1 MYRGREMDKIF
12 GRNAVLETI
21 KSGKRTIN
29 KILISKTAR
38 GNSISEIIKLAK
50 IKGIVINN
58 VPPEKFDKFEQ
69 ENTQGIVAEVSAIK
83 YIEFEDLINIV
94 KNKKNGLLLLL
105 DSIED
110 PHNLGAIIRN
120 AVCFGVDGVIIPKWR
135 SATINE
141 TVERTSAGAI
151 EYIKIA
157 RVTNSSQ
164 AILKLKDNGFW
175 ILGAENGN
183 KSITNTNIPF
193 PSVLVMG
200 SEGFGIHQ
208 KIKEK
213 CDFIITIPQ
222 QNTISSLNV
231 SCASA
236 VILYEIAKKISN

>member
-1 MYRGREMDKIF
+1 MDKIF
-12 GRNAVLETI
+12 GRNAVLEAI
-21 KSGKRTIN
+21 KSGSRTIN
-29 KILISKTAR
+29 KIFISKTAH
-38 GNSISEIIKLAK
+38 GSNISEIIKLAK
-50 IKGIVINN
+50 AKGIVINN
-58 VPPEKFDKFEQ
+58 VPPEKLDKFEQ
-69 ENTQGIVAEVSAIK
+69 ENTQGVVAEVSATN
-83 YIEFEDLINIV
+83 YVELEDLINTV
-94 KNKKNGLLLLL
+94 KNKKDGLLLLL

-120 AVCFGVDGVIIPKWR
+120 AVCFGVDGIILPKWR

-141 TVERTSAGAI
+141 TVGRTSAGAI
-151 EYIKIA
+151 EHIKIA

-164 AILKLKDNGFW
+164 TILKLKDNGFW
-175 ILGAENGN
+175 IFGAENGN
-183 KSITNTNIPF
+183 NSITNTQISF

-222 QNTISSLNV
+222 KNTISSLNV

-236 VILYEIAKKISN
+236 VILYEIFKQQKIY

>member
-1 MYRGREMDKIF
+1 MDKLF
-12 GRNAVLETI
+12 GRNAVLEAI

-29 KILISKTAR
+29 KIFISKTAH
-38 GNSISEIIKLAK
+38 GSSVSEIIKLAK
-50 IKGIVINN
+50 MRGIVINN
-58 VPPEKFDKFEQ
+58 VPPEKLDKFEQ
-69 ENTQGIVAEVSAIK
+69 ENTQGVVAEVSAIS
-83 YIEFEDLINIV
+83 YVELEDLINIV
-94 KNKKNGLLLLL
+94 KIKKNGLLLLL

-120 AVCFGVDGVIIPKWR
+120 AVCFGVDGIIIPKWR
-135 SATINE
+135 SATVNE

-151 EYIKIA
+151 EHIKIS

-183 KSITNTNIPF
+183 NKITDTKIPF
-193 PSVLVMG
+193 PAVLVMG

-213 CDFIITIPQ
+213 CDFIVTIPQ
-222 QNTISSLNV
+222 KNTISSLNV

-236 VILYEIAKKISN
+236 VILYEISKQINN

>member
-1 MYRGREMDKIF
+1 MDKLF
-12 GRNAVLETI
+12 GRNAVLEAI
-21 KSGKRTIN
+21 KSGNRTIN
-29 KILISKTAR
+29 KILISKTAH
-38 GNSISEIIKLAK
+38 GSSISEIIKLAK
-50 IKGIVINN
+50 MKGIVINN
-58 VPPEKFDKFEQ
+58 VPPEKLDKFEQ
-69 ENTQGIVAEVSAIK
+69 ENTQGVVAEVSSIN
-83 YIEFEDLINIV
+83 YVELDDLIDTV
-94 KNKKNGLLLLL
+94 KDKQNGLLLLL

-151 EYIKIA
+151 EHIKIA

-175 ILGAENGN
+175 VLGAENGN
-183 KSITNTNIPF
+183 NSITNTKIPF
-193 PSVLVMG
+193 PAVLIMC

-213 CDFIITIPQ
+213 CDFVITIPQ
-222 QNTISSLNV
+222 KNTISSLNV

-236 VILYEIAKKISN
+236 VILYEISKQISK

>member
-1 MYRGREMDKIF
+1 MDKLF
-12 GRNAVLETI
+12 GRNAVLEAI
-21 KSGKRTIN
+21 KSGNRTIN
-29 KILISKTAR
+29 KIFISKTAH
-38 GNSISEIIKLAK
+38 GSSISEIIKLAK
-50 IKGIVINN
+50 AKGIVINN
-58 VPPEKFDKFEQ
+58 VPPEKLDKFEQ
-69 ENTQGIVAEVSAIK
+69 ENTQGVVAEVSSTN
-83 YIEFEDLINIV
+83 YVELEDLINIV
-94 KNKKNGLLLLL
+94 KNKQNGLLLLL

-135 SATINE
+135 SATVNE

-151 EYIKIA
+151 EHIKIA

-175 ILGAENGN
+175 VLGAENGN
-183 KSITNTNIPF
+183 NSITDTKVPF
-193 PSVLVMG
+193 PAVLVMG

-213 CDFIITIPQ
+213 CDLIITIPQ
-222 QNTISSLNV
+222 KSTISSLNV

-236 VILYEIAKKISN
+236 VILYEIFKQISK

>member
-1 MYRGREMDKIF
+1 MDKLF
-12 GRNAVLETI
+12 GRNAVLEAI

-29 KILISKTAR
+29 KILISKTDH
-38 GNSISEIIKLAK
+38 GSNISEIIKLAK
-50 IKGIVINN
+50 MKGIVINN
-58 VPPEKFDKFEQ
+58 VPPEKLDKFEQ
-69 ENTQGIVAEVSAIK
+69 ENTQGIVAEVSAIS
-83 YIEFEDLINIV
+83 YVELEDLINVV
-94 KNKKNGLLLLL
+94 KNKKDGLLLLL

-151 EYIKIA
+151 EHIKIA

-183 KSITNTNIPF
+183 NKITDTKIPF
-193 PSVLVMG
+193 PAVLVMG

-213 CDFIITIPQ
+213 CDFVITIPQ
-222 QNTISSLNV
+222 KNTISSLNV

-236 VILYEIAKKISN
+236 VILYEIAKKITNC

>member
-1 MYRGREMDKIF
+1 MDKLF
-12 GRNAVLETI
+12 GRNAVLEAI
-21 KSGKRTIN
+21 KSGNRTIN
-29 KILISKTAR
+29 KILISKTAH
-38 GNSISEIIKLAK
+38 GSSISEIIKLAK
-50 IKGIVINN
+50 AKGIVINN
-58 VPPEKFDKFEQ
+58 VPPEKLDKFEQ
-69 ENTQGIVAEVSAIK
+69 ENTQGVVAEVSATN
-83 YIEFEDLINIV
+83 YVELEDLMDTV
-94 KNKKNGLLLLL
+94 KNKQNGLLLLL

-151 EYIKIA
+151 EHIKIA

-183 KSITNTNIPF
+183 NSITDTKVPF
-193 PSVLVMG
+193 PAVLVMG

-213 CDFIITIPQ
+213 CDLIITIPQ
-222 QNTISSLNV
+222 KSTISSLNV

-236 VILYEIAKKISN
+236 VILYEIFKQISN

>member
-1 MYRGREMDKIF
+1 MDKIF
-12 GRNAVLETI
+12 GRNAVLEAI

-29 KILISKTAR
+29 KILVSKTAH
-38 GNSISEIIKLAK
+38 GSSISEIIKLAK
-50 IKGIVINN
+50 MKGIVVNN
-58 VPPEKFDKFEQ
+58 VPPEKLDKFEQ
-69 ENTQGIVAEVSAIK
+69 ENTQGVVAEVSATNYVEI
-83 YIEFEDLINIV
+83 EDLINIV
-94 KNKKNGLLLLL
+94 KNKQNGLLLLL

-120 AVCFGVDGVIIPKWR
+120 AVCFGVDGVIVPKWR

-151 EYIKIA
+151 EHIKIA

-183 KSITNTNIPF
+183 NSITDTKIPF
-193 PSVLVMG
+193 PAVLIMG

-222 QNTISSLNV
+222 KNTISSLNV

-236 VILYEIAKKISN
+236 VILYEISKQISK

>member
-1 MYRGREMDKIF
+1 MDKLF
-12 GRNAVLETI
+12 GRNAVLEAI

-29 KILISKTAR
+29 KIFISKTAH
-38 GNSISEIIKLAK
+38 GSNISEIIKLAK
-50 IKGIVINN
+50 MKGLVLNN
-58 VPPEKFDKFEQ
+58 VPPEKLDKFEQ
-69 ENTQGIVAEVSAIK
+69 ENTQGIVAEVSAIS
-83 YIEFEDLINIV
+83 YVELEDLINV
-94 KNKKNGLLLLL
+94 VRNKKDGLLLLL

-151 EYIKIA
+151 EHIKIA

-164 AILKLKDNGFW
+164 TILKLKDNGCW

-183 KSITNTNIPF
+183 NKITDTKIPF
-193 PSVLVMG
+193 PAVLVMG

-213 CDFIITIPQ
+213 CDIIITIPQ
-222 QNTISSLNV
+222 KNTISSLNV

-236 VILYEIAKKISN
+236 VILYEIAKKISSY

>member
-1 MYRGREMDKIF
+1 MDKLF
-12 GRNAVLETI
+12 GRNAVLEAI
-21 KSGKRTIN
+21 KSGNRTIN
-29 KILISKTAR
+29 KILISKTAH
-38 GNSISEIIKLAK
+38 GSSISEIIKLAK
-50 IKGIVINN
+50 MKGIVINN
-58 VPPEKFDKFEQ
+58 VPPEKLDKFEQ
-69 ENTQGIVAEVSAIK
+69 ENTQGVVAEVSSIN
-83 YIEFEDLINIV
+83 YVELEELIDIV
-94 KNKKNGLLLLL
+94 KNKQNGLLLLL

-135 SATINE
+135 SATVNE

-151 EYIKIA
+151 EHIKIA

-175 ILGAENGN
+175 VLGAENGN
-183 KSITNTNIPF
+183 NSITDTKIPF
-193 PSVLVMG
+193 PAVLIMG

-213 CDFIITIPQ
+213 CDFVITIPQ
-222 QNTISSLNV
+222 KNTISSLNV

-236 VILYEIAKKISN
+236 VILYEISKQISK

>member
-1 MYRGREMDKIF
+1 MDKLF
-12 GRNAVLETI
+12 GRNAVIEAI

-29 KILISKTAR
+29 KILISKTAH
-38 GNSISEIIKLAK
+38 GSNISEIIKLAK
-50 IKGIVINN
+50 MKGIVINN
-58 VPPEKFDKFEQ
+58 VPPEKLDKFEQ
-69 ENTQGIVAEVSAIK
+69 ENTQGIVAEVSAIS
-83 YIEFEDLINIV
+83 YVELEDLINVV
-94 KNKKNGLLLLL
+94 KNKKDGLLLLL

-151 EYIKIA
+151 EHIKIA

-175 ILGAENGN
+175 VLGAENGN
-183 KSITNTNIPF
+183 NKITDTKIPF
-193 PSVLVMG
+193 PAVLVMG

-213 CDFIITIPQ
+213 CDFVITIPQ
-222 QNTISSLNV
+222 KNTISSLNV

-236 VILYEIAKKISN
+236 VILYEIAKKITNY

>member
-1 MYRGREMDKIF
+1 MDKIF
-12 GRNAVLETI
+12 GRNAVLEAI
-21 KSGKRTIN
+21 KSGNRTIN
-29 KILISKTAR
+29 KIFISKTAH
-38 GNSISEIIKLAK
+38 GSNISEIIKLAK
-50 IKGIVINN
+50 MKGIVVNN
-58 VPPEKFDKFEQ
+58 VPPERLDKFEQ
-69 ENTQGIVAEVSAIK
+69 ENTQGVVAEVSSIN
-83 YIEFEDLINIV
+83 YVELEDLINV
-94 KNKKNGLLLLL
+94 AKNKEKGLLLLL
-105 DSIED
+105 DGIED

-141 TVERTSAGAI
+141 TVERTSAGAV
-151 EYIKIA
+151 EHMKIA

-183 KSITNTNIPF
+183 NSIANTKVPF
-193 PSVLVMG
+193 PAVLVMG

-222 QNTISSLNV
+222 KNTISSLNV

-236 VILYEIAKKISN
+236 VILYEISK

>member
-1 MYRGREMDKIF
+1 MDKLF
-12 GRNAVLETI
+12 GRNAVLEAI

-29 KILISKTAR
+29 KILISKTAH
-38 GNSISEIIKLAK
+38 GSNISEIIKLAK
-50 IKGIVINN
+50 MKGIVINN
-58 VPPEKFDKFEQ
+58 VPPEKLDKFEQ
-69 ENTQGIVAEVSAIK
+69 ENTQGIVAEVSAIS
-83 YIEFEDLINIV
+83 YVELEDLINVV
-94 KNKKNGLLLLL
+94 KNKKDGLLLLL

-151 EYIKIA
+151 EHIKIA

-183 KSITNTNIPF
+183 NKITDTKIPF
-193 PSVLVMG
+193 PAVLVMG

-213 CDFIITIPQ
+213 CDFVITIPQ
-222 QNTISSLNV
+222 KNTISSLNV

-236 VILYEIAKKISN
+236 VILYEIAKQIGN

>member
-1 MYRGREMDKIF
+1 MDKIF
-12 GRNAVLETI
+12 GRNAVLEAI
-21 KSGKRTIN
+21 KSGNRTIN
-29 KILISKTAR
+29 KILISKTAH
-38 GNSISEIIKLAK
+38 GSSISEIIKLAK
-50 IKGIVINN
+50 MKGIVINN
-58 VPPEKFDKFEQ
+58 VPPEKLDKFEQ
-69 ENTQGIVAEVSAIK
+69 ENTQGVVAEVSSIN
-83 YIEFEDLINIV
+83 YVELEELIDIV
-94 KNKKNGLLLLL
+94 KNKQNGLLLLL

-135 SATINE
+135 SATVNE

-151 EYIKIA
+151 EHIKIA

-175 ILGAENGN
+175 VLGAENGN
-183 KSITNTNIPF
+183 SSITDTKIPF
-193 PSVLVMG
+193 PAVLVMG

-213 CDFIITIPQ
+213 CDFVITIPQ
-222 QNTISSLNV
+222 KNTISSLNV

-236 VILYEIAKKISN
+236 VILYEISKQISK

>member
-1 MYRGREMDKIF
+1 MDKIF
-12 GRNAVLETI
+12 GRNAIIEAI
-21 KSGKRTIN
+21 KSGNRTIN
-29 KILISKTAR
+29 KILISKTAH
-38 GNSISEIIKLAK
+38 GSSISEIIKLAK

-58 VPPEKFDKFEQ
+58 VPPEKLDKFKQ
-69 ENTQGIVAEVSAIK
+69 ENTQGVVAEVSAIN
-83 YIEFEDLINIV
+83 YVEIEDLINIV
-94 KNKKNGLLLLL
+94 KNKKDGLLLLL

-120 AVCFGVDGVIIPKWR
+120 AVCFGVDGIIIPKWR

-151 EYIKIA
+151 EHIQIA

-183 KSITNTNIPF
+183 NKITDTKIPF
-193 PSVLVMG
+193 PAVLVMG

-222 QNTISSLNV
+222 KNTISSLNV

-236 VILYEIAKKISN
+236 VILYEIAKQTNNL

>member
-1 MYRGREMDKIF
+1 MDKIF
-12 GRNAVLETI
+12 GRNAVLEAI
-21 KSGKRTIN
+21 KSGNRTIN
-29 KILISKTAR
+29 KIFISKTAH
-38 GNSISEIIKLAK
+38 GSNISEIIKLAK
-50 IKGIVINN
+50 MKGIVINN
-58 VPPEKFDKFEQ
+58 VPPEKLDKFEQ
-69 ENTQGIVAEVSAIK
+69 ENTQGVVAEVSSIN
-83 YIEFEDLINIV
+83 YVELEDLIDV
-94 KNKKNGLLLLL
+94 AKNKEKGLLLLL
-105 DSIED
+105 DGIED

-151 EYIKIA
+151 EHMKIA

-183 KSITNTNIPF
+183 NSITDTKVPF
-193 PSVLVMG
+193 PAVLVMG

-222 QNTISSLNV
+222 KNTISSLNV

-236 VILYEIAKKISN
+236 VILYEISK

>member
-1 MYRGREMDKIF
+1 MDKIF
-12 GRNAVLETI
+12 GRNAVLEAI
-21 KSGKRTIN
+21 KSGNRTIN
-29 KILISKTAR
+29 KILVSKTAH
-38 GNSISEIIKLAK
+38 GSSISEIIKLAK
-50 IKGIVINN
+50 MKGIVVNN
-58 VPPEKFDKFEQ
+58 VPPEKLDKFEQ
-69 ENTQGIVAEVSAIK
+69 ENTQGVVAEVSATN
-83 YIEFEDLINIV
+83 YVELEDLINTV
-94 KNKKNGLLLLL
+94 KNKQNGLLLLL

-151 EYIKIA
+151 EHIKIA

-183 KSITNTNIPF
+183 NSITNTKIPF
-193 PSVLVMG
+193 PAVLVMG

-222 QNTISSLNV
+222 KNTISSLNV

-236 VILYEIAKKISN
+236 VILYEISKQQNI

>member
-1 MYRGREMDKIF
+1 MDKLF
-12 GRNAVLETI
+12 GRNAVLEAI
-21 KSGKRTIN
+21 KSGNRTIN
-29 KILISKTAR
+29 KILISKTAH
-38 GNSISEIIKLAK
+38 GSAIGEIIRLAK
-50 IKGIVINN
+50 QKGILVNS
-58 VPPEKFDKFEQ
+58 VPPEKLDKFEQ
-69 ENTQGIVAEVSAIK
+69 ENTQGVVAEVSSTDYVEI
-83 YIEFEDLINIV
+83 EDLINIV
-94 KNKKNGLLLLL
+94 KNKKNGLLVLL

-120 AVCFGVDGVIIPKWR
+120 AVCFGADGIIVPKWR

-151 EYIKIA
+151 EHIKIA
-157 RVTNSSQ
+157 KVNNTSQ
-164 AILKLKDNGFW
+164 AILKLKDSGFW

-183 KSITNTNIPF
+183 NKITDTKVPF
-193 PSVLVMG
+193 PAVLVMG

-222 QNTISSLNV
+222 KNTISSLNV

-236 VILYEIAKKISN
+236 VILYEISKQKDCNL

>member
-1 MYRGREMDKIF
+1 MDKIF
-12 GRNAVLETI
+12 GRNAVLEAI
-21 KSGKRTIN
+21 KSGNRTIN
-29 KILISKTAR
+29 KILISKTAH
-38 GNSISEIIKLAK
+38 GSSISEIIKLAK
-50 IKGIVINN
+50 AKGIVINN
-58 VPPEKFDKFEQ
+58 VPPEKLDKFEQ
-69 ENTQGIVAEVSAIK
+69 ENTQGVVAEVSAIN
-83 YIEFEDLINIV
+83 YVELEDLINTV
-94 KNKKNGLLLLL
+94 KDKQNGLLLLL

-151 EYIKIA
+151 EHIKIA

-175 ILGAENGN
+175 VLGAENGN
-183 KSITNTNIPF
+183 NSITDTKIPF
-193 PSVLVMG
+193 PAVLVMG

-213 CDFIITIPQ
+213 CDLIITIPQ
-222 QNTISSLNV
+222 KSTISSLNV

-236 VILYEIAKKISN
+236 VILYEIFKQISK

>member
-1 MYRGREMDKIF
+1 MDKLF
-12 GRNAVLETI
+12 GRNAVLEAI
-21 KSGKRTIN
+21 KSGNRTIN
-29 KILISKTAR
+29 KILISKTAH
-38 GNSISEIIKLAK
+38 GSSISEIIKLAK
-50 IKGIVINN
+50 MKGIVINN
-58 VPPEKFDKFEQ
+58 VPPEKLDKFEQ
-69 ENTQGIVAEVSAIK
+69 ENTQGVVAEVSSIN
-83 YIEFEDLINIV
+83 YVELDDLIDTV
-94 KNKKNGLLLLL
+94 KSKQNGLLLLL

-135 SATINE
+135 SATVNE

-151 EYIKIA
+151 EHIKIA

-175 ILGAENGN
+175 VLGAENGN
-183 KSITNTNIPF
+183 NSITNTKIPF
-193 PSVLVMG
+193 PAVLIMG

-213 CDFIITIPQ
+213 CDFVITIPQ
-222 QNTISSLNV
+222 KNTISSLNV

-236 VILYEIAKKISN
+236 VILYEISKQISK

>member
-1 MYRGREMDKIF
+1 MDKIF
-12 GRNAVLETI
+12 GRNAVLEAI
-21 KSGKRTIN
+21 KSGNRTIN
-29 KILISKTAR
+29 KILISKTAH
-38 GNSISEIIKLAK
+38 GSSISEIIKLAK
-50 IKGIVINN
+50 MKGIVINN
-58 VPPEKFDKFEQ
+58 VPPEKLDKFEQ
-69 ENTQGIVAEVSAIK
+69 ENTQGVVAEVSSIN
-83 YIEFEDLINIV
+83 YVELEDLIDTV
-94 KNKKNGLLLLL
+94 KNKQNGLLLLL

-135 SATINE
+135 SATVNE

-151 EYIKIA
+151 EHIKIA

-175 ILGAENGN
+175 VLGAENGN
-183 KSITNTNIPF
+183 NSITDTKIPF
-193 PSVLVMG
+193 PAVLIMG

-213 CDFIITIPQ
+213 CDFVITIPQ
-222 QNTISSLNV
+222 KNTISSLNV

-236 VILYEIAKKISN
+236 VILYEISKQISK

>member
-1 MYRGREMDKIF
+1 MDKLF
-12 GRNAVLETI
+12 GRNAVLEAI
-21 KSGKRTIN
+21 KSGNRTIN
-29 KILISKTAR
+29 KILISKTAH
-38 GNSISEIIKLAK
+38 GSSISEIIKLAK
-50 IKGIVINN
+50 AKGIVINN
-58 VPPEKFDKFEQ
+58 VPPEKLDKFEQ
-69 ENTQGIVAEVSAIK
+69 ENTQGIVAEVSSIN
-83 YIEFEDLINIV
+83 YVELEDLISVV
-94 KNKKNGLLLLL
+94 KNKQNGLLLLL

-135 SATINE
+135 SATVNE

-151 EYIKIA
+151 EHIKIA

-175 ILGAENGN
+175 VLGAENGN
-183 KSITNTNIPF
+183 NSITDTKIPF
-193 PSVLVMG
+193 PAVLIMG

-213 CDFIITIPQ
+213 CDFVITIPQ
-222 QNTISSLNV
+222 KNTISSLNV

-236 VILYEIAKKISN
+236 VILYEISKQISK

>member
-1 MYRGREMDKIF
+1 MDKIF
-12 GRNAVLETI
+12 GRNAVLEAI
-21 KSGKRTIN
+21 KSGNRTIN
-29 KILISKTAR
+29 KILVSKTAH
-38 GNSISEIIKLAK
+38 GSSISEIIKLAK
-50 IKGIVINN
+50 MKGIVINN
-58 VPPEKFDKFEQ
+58 VPPEKLDKFEQ
-69 ENTQGIVAEVSAIK
+69 ENTQGVVAEVSSTN
-83 YIEFEDLINIV
+83 YVELEDLIDTV

-120 AVCFGVDGVIIPKWR
+120 AVCFGVDGIIIPKWR

-151 EYIKIA
+151 EHIKIA

-183 KSITNTNIPF
+183 NKITDTKIPF
-193 PSVLVMG
+193 PAVLVMG

-222 QNTISSLNV
+222 KNTISSLNV

-236 VILYEIAKKISN
+236 VILYEISKQINN

>member
-1 MYRGREMDKIF
+1 MDKLF
-12 GRNAVLETI
+12 GRNAVLEAI
-21 KSGKRTIN
+21 KSGNRTIN
-29 KILISKTAR
+29 KILISKTAH
-38 GNSISEIIKLAK
+38 GSSISEIIKLAK
-50 IKGIVINN
+50 MKGIVINN
-58 VPPEKFDKFEQ
+58 VPPEKLDKFEQ
-69 ENTQGIVAEVSAIK
+69 ENTQGVVAEVSSIN
-83 YIEFEDLINIV
+83 YVELDDLIDTV
-94 KNKKNGLLLLL
+94 KDKQNGLLLLL

-151 EYIKIA
+151 EHIKIA

-175 ILGAENGN
+175 VLGAENGN
-183 KSITNTNIPF
+183 NSITNTKIPF
-193 PSVLVMG
+193 PAVLIMG

-213 CDFIITIPQ
+213 CDFVITIPQ
-222 QNTISSLNV
+222 KNTISSLNV

-236 VILYEIAKKISN
+236 VILYEISKQISK

>member
-1 MYRGREMDKIF
+1 MDKLF
-12 GRNAVLETI
+12 GRNAVLEAI
-21 KSGKRTIN
+21 KSGNRTIN
-29 KILISKTAR
+29 KILISKTAH
-38 GNSISEIIKLAK
+38 GSSISEIIKLAK
-50 IKGIVINN
+50 MKGIVINN
-58 VPPEKFDKFEQ
+58 VPPEKLDKFEQ
-69 ENTQGIVAEVSAIK
+69 ENTQGVVAEVSSIN
-83 YIEFEDLINIV
+83 YVELEDLINTV
-94 KNKKNGLLLLL
+94 KDKQNGLLLLL

-151 EYIKIA
+151 EHIKIA

-175 ILGAENGN
+175 VLGAENGN
-183 KSITNTNIPF
+183 NSITNTKIPF
-193 PSVLVMG
+193 PSVLIMG

-213 CDFIITIPQ
+213 CDFVITIPQ
-222 QNTISSLNV
+222 KNTISSLNV

-236 VILYEIAKKISN
+236 VILYEISKQISK